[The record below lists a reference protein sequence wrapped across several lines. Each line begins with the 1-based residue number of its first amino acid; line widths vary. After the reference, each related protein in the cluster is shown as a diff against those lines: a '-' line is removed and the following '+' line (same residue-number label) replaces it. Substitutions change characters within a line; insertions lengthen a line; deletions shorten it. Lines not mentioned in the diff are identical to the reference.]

1 MFNLLSLFKRKPR
14 IIPFYTLSDDE
25 KNILEKHRQLTPE
38 NKCKVLSFKY
48 HNGNLTS
55 PHLAAGYKP
64 PVKPPGKYNIVSFEY
79 RNFEY

>member
-1 MFNLLSLFKRKPR
+1 MFNLLSLFKRKPH
-14 IIPFYTLSDDE
+14 IIPFYTLGGDE
-25 KNILEKHRQLTPE
+25 NELLEKYRQLTPE

-55 PHLAAGYKP
+55 PHLAAGYEP
-64 PVKPPGKYNIVSFEY
+64 LGKYNIVSFEY